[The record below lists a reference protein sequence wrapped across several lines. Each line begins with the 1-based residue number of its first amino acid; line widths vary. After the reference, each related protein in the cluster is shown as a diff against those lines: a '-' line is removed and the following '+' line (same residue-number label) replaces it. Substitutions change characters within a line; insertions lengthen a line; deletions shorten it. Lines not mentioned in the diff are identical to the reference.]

1 MGLPYAEAS
10 WERLH
15 ALRQPDALKA
25 IAKYHDV
32 RGIAPGSLG
41 HGVQTMSD
49 PNGWLKPGLQVE
61 VAGTDTHAGGG
72 WRLLKVLEAG
82 DASVLVEGRKP
93 ADMPTPA
100 AAPAPVLI
108 RLPASPV
115 GTGEGNG
122 EGAGVKEEGEGAS
135 PVKEEAMDTSA
146 EGGATQAA
154 EGAAA
159 AEAGQGDTMMA
170 EAAPAAAEG
179 GGEAEAGAT
188 AAAAAQKAAEPVKR
202 VKGKAPRERPL
213 LGRARPLP
221 PRTPKDFR
229 PVSGQAVQVSDGAGG
244 WWAAVVKAG
253 RKKGEPLL
261 DDESFHHLRRE
272 LATRRAAMQASLQ
285 PRQSADDFELG
296 MRIAGRDGK
305 QWEVVMDQ
313 EEEWRHRWSSCRKAG
328 QGKGGLGGTKRRRCG
343 ECAGCVAENCGACG
357 NCLDMPK
364 FGGPGTRRQT
374 CARAVLTLTLAPTLT
389 PTLTFTLIPTPTLT
403 PTLTLPLTRC
413 ERRVCLHKHHEDE
426 GDKFRRQVGW

>member
-1 MGLPYAEAS
+1 M
-10 WERLH
+10 
-15 ALRQPDALKA
+15 
-25 IAKYHDV
+25 

-115 GTGEGNG
+115 GTGEGTG
-122 EGAGVKEEGEGAS
+122 VGAGVKEEGEGAS

-146 EGGATQAA
+146 DGGAAEAA
-154 EGAAA
+154 EGAGV
-159 AEAGQGDTMMA
+159 GQADTTMA

-179 GGEAEAGAT
+179 GGEAEAGAA

-328 QGKGGLGGTKRRRCG
+328 HSSNPKPIPNPKPSPNPNPDLNPIPNPHQAGQGKGGLGGTKRRRCG

-374 CARAVLTLTLAPTLT
+374 CARATLTLTLAPTLT